1 MLSQAAQ
8 DDVLKMEGGKKV
20 AEVRG
25 ADDAVNVSTLTLPP
39 DN

>member
-25 ADDAVNVSTLTLPP
+25 ADDDAVNSLTFPP